1 MKRKSRDILTEHS
14 ISITN
19 PRILVIEELL
29 SHSQPITIEVLQKKL
44 EGKVAVSTL
53 YRVINDLKKINLLN
67 EFPSPENVSVV
78 ELNLHDDSHHH
89 HLFCTSCGEIIDI
102 DLGKNFEDNMSSE
115 INKIQ
120 KTFDFEIHDH
130 TLELLGLCSSCKK
143 G

>member
-1 MKRKSRDILTEHS
+1 MDKKSRTILSENN

-19 PRILVIEELL
+19 PRVLVIEELL
-29 SHSQPITIEVLQKKL
+29 KYKQPLTVEVLQKKL
-44 EGKVAVSTL
+44 KGQVAVSTL
-53 YRVINDLKKINLLN
+53 YRVLNDLKKINLLN
-67 EFPSPENVSVV
+67 EFTSPENVSVV

-102 DLGKNFEDNMSSE
+102 DLGKNFEDNISSE

-130 TLELLGLCSSCKK
+130 TLELLGLCSGCKK
-143 G
+143 D

>member
-1 MKRKSRDILTEHS
+1 M
-14 ISITN
+14 
-19 PRILVIEELL
+19 IEELL

-67 EFPSPENVSVV
+67 EFPSPEYVSVV